1 MSLTKKNIKGIANTI
16 TKNDTIKNNTIKN
29 NTIKNDTIKKS
40 TSIKK
45 HELINVN
52 NVVKHNGKII
62 SKNLIKMLSNITK
75 FKEFY
80 KKLSKPDKEIL
91 NFYKDA
97 SSGVGYI
104 HINKYLYNNTID
116 EINLSEIINY
126 YDVNKKKLFTNNTQN
141 LFDINKIDMTKIS
154 KFVEYYINKNIVN
167 NINNIDKLFMN
178 KNIPKID
185 GIDVLYRGTKGDTQT
200 SKKSKIGDEIIFK
213 NFLSTSTKM
222 DNATSFSNNFF
233 NKKSKVKYNCC
244 IYILYNV
251 KNIPFIYLPW
261 NIKQN
266 KSLDNFKINMVTSDE
281 FEYLL
286 PRNLKFKIINI
297 TYDVKP
303 SEYDL
308 NKLRFKDF
316 GEFVDKKHIK
326 KDDTD
331 DHRNINNNDYDLIK
345 EKIFKKIKVY
355 HLEFIEQLPI
365 TEIPQY
371 VYSNKINLHINK
383 PYEKNNNNIL
393 NK

>member
-1 MSLTKKNIKGIANTI
+1 MSLTKKNIKSIS
-16 TKNDTIKNNTIKN
+16 NTIKN
-29 NTIKNDTIKKS
+29 NTVKKS

-45 HELINVN
+45 HVLINVN
-52 NVVKHNGKII
+52 SVVKDSGKTI
-62 SKNLIKMLSNITK
+62 SKNLIKMLSNIIK

-80 KKLSKPDKEIL
+80 KKLSKADKDVL
-91 NFYKDA
+91 SFYKQP
-97 SSGVGYI
+97 SHSVGYN
-104 HINKYLYNNTID
+104 HINKYLYNNNTLDDLDLNDIID
-116 EINLSEIINY
+116 YYNINKN
-126 YDVNKKKLFTNNTQN
+126 KLFTNNTQN
-141 LFDINKIDMTKIS
+141 IFDINKIDMTKIS

-185 GIDVLYRGTKGDTQT
+185 GIDVLYRGTQGDTQT

-266 KSLDNFKINMVTSDE
+266 KSLDNFKINMISSDE

-303 SEYDL
+303 YEYNL
-308 NKLRFKDF
+308 NKLKFKDL
-316 GEFVDKKHIK
+316 GEFVDKKNIK
-326 KDDTD
+326 KDVND
-331 DHRNINNNDYDLIK
+331 DKNINNIDYDLIK
-345 EKIFKKIKVY
+345 EKIFKKIKIY

-365 TEIPQY
+365 TEMPQY
-371 VYSNKINLHINK
+371 VYSNKINLHIDK
-383 PYEKNNNNIL
+383 IYEKNNNNIL

>member
-16 TKNDTIKNNTIKN
+16 IKNTTTKNNTIKSN
-29 NTIKNDTIKKS
+29 DTTIKNDTIKKS

-52 NVVKHNGKII
+52 NIVKTSGKTI

-80 KKLSKPDKEIL
+80 KKLSKADKEIL
-91 NFYKDA
+91 NFYKA
-97 SSGVGYI
+97 ATSGVGYI
-104 HINKYLYNNTID
+104 HINKYLYNNTLDDLDLNDIID
-116 EINLSEIINY
+116 YYNINKN
-126 YDVNKKKLFTNNTQN
+126 KLFTNNTQN
-141 LFDINKIDMTKIS
+141 LFDINRIDMTKIS

-185 GIDVLYRGTKGDTQT
+185 GINVLYRGTKGDTQT

-233 NKKSKVKYNCC
+233 NKKFKIKYNCC

-261 NIKQN
+261 NITQN
-266 KSLDNFKINMVTSDE
+266 KSLDNFKINMVSGDE

-303 SEYDL
+303 SEYDF

-316 GEFVDKKHIK
+316 GKFVDKKHIK
-326 KDDTD
+326 KDINN
-331 DHRNINNNDYDLIK
+331 HRNINNNDYDLIK
-345 EKIFKKIKVY
+345 EKIFKKIKIY

-365 TEIPQY
+365 TEMPQY

-383 PYEKNNNNIL
+383 PYENTTLDK
-393 NK
+393 